1 MAPKKKRKFKS
12 GAQKRREAHE
22 KVERATQA
30 AKLPAHLLTEEEHE
44 RLEREDYA
52 ASKQPPKDVVGRMV
66 WVQGLMAKVIYWTG
80 RHAASP
86 DLQATRRTILEGGAK
101 LGITAVKAL
110 YEERLKKLE
119 TKVYGKRRQKGR
131 ADASEDGLEELPPD

>member
-1 MAPKKKRKFKS
+1 MAPAKRKHKS
-12 GAQKRREAHE
+12 GAQKRREKHE
-22 KVERATQA
+22 AAERAVQA
-30 AKLPAHLLTEEEHE
+30 VQTPSSLRTAGELEG
-44 RLEREDYA
+44 LERDDYA
-52 ASKQPPKDVVGRMV
+52 KAGAPPEDVVGRMV

-80 RHAASP
+80 RHAGPP

-119 TKVYGKRRQKGR
+119 QKVYGRRRQKGKIH
-131 ADASEDGLEELPPD
+131 ASEDGLEDLPPE